1 MTENKPGGGRDLNE
15 IARKI
20 RMMAFDFDGVFTDN
34 RVIVSQD
41 GSEAVLCNRSDGI
54 GLQAVR
60 SRGVATLVISAE
72 VNPVVGQRC
81 RKLNLTC
88 FQGCDDK
95 VKVLKEQATELGAT
109 LDEVSFM
116 GNDVNDIECL
126 KAVGLPVCVSDA
138 HADVMEYALY
148 TTTLP
153 GGAGA
158 VRELCD
164 LIARAKD
171 GKLSQ

>member
-1 MTENKPGGGRDLNE
+1 MADSRPGSGKALNE
-15 IARKI
+15 VARKI
-20 RMMAFDFDGVFTDN
+20 KMMAFDFDGVFTDN

-54 GLQAVR
+54 GLHAVR
-60 SRGVATLVISAE
+60 SRGVATLVISTE
-72 VNPVVGQRC
+72 VNPVVGARC
-81 RKLNLTC
+81 EKLNLTC

-95 VKVLKEQATELGAT
+95 VQILQEQASKLGVT

-116 GNDVNDIECL
+116 GNDINDIECL
-126 KAVGLPVCVSDA
+126 KVVGLPVCVSDS
-138 HADVMEYALY
+138 HVDVKEYALY
-148 TTTLP
+148 TTGLR

-164 LIARAKD
+164 LIVKAKD
-171 GKLSQ
+171 GKLS

>member
-1 MTENKPGGGRDLNE
+1 MTDSRPGSGKALIE

-20 RMMAFDFDGVFTDN
+20 KMMAFDFDGVFTDN

-41 GSEAVLCNRSDGI
+41 GFEAVVCNRSDGI

-60 SRGVATLVISAE
+60 EMGIATLVISSE
-72 VNPVVGQRC
+72 VNPVVSARC
-81 RKLNLTC
+81 RKLNLPC

-95 VKVLKEQATELGAT
+95 VGMLKEQAAGLGIT
-109 LDEVSFM
+109 LDEVSFV
-116 GNDVNDIECL
+116 GNDINDLECL
-126 KAVGLPVCVSDA
+126 KIVGLPVCVADSHSDVA
-138 HADVMEYALY
+138 GYALY
-148 TTTLP
+148 TTKLP

-164 LIARAKD
+164 LVVKAKD
-171 GKLSQ
+171 GKLPR

>member
-1 MTENKPGGGRDLNE
+1 MTNVQRADGKALYET
-15 IARKI
+15 ARKI

-41 GSEAVLCNRSDGI
+41 GSEAVLCSRSDGI

-60 SRGVATLVISAE
+60 SRGVHTLVISTE
-72 VNPVVGQRC
+72 VNPVVGARC
-81 RKLNLTC
+81 KKLNLTC
-88 FQGCDDK
+88 FQGCHDK
-95 VKVLKEQATELGAT
+95 VQVLKDQANTLGIA
-109 LDEVSFM
+109 LDEVSFL

-126 KAVGLPVCVSDA
+126 KIVGLPACVSDS
-138 HADVMEYALY
+138 HSDIVEYALY
-148 TTTLP
+148 TTERP

-164 LIARAKD
+164 LIVKAKD
-171 GKLSQ
+171 GRLSQ